1 MSYKRK
7 YTKGDVVTSLDE
19 LAEQKFVYIHDKIYH
34 FGWWQ
39 SLQFGFLKRKLEA
52 GCILKAERKVEND
65 QRKDG

>member
-7 YTKGDVVTSLDE
+7 YARGSVIQSLDE

-39 SLQFGFLKRKLEA
+39 SLQFGFLKRKLED
-52 GCILKAERKVEND
+52 GCILKAERVVD
-65 QRKDG
+65 DG